1 MGESMGLIPG
11 RGTKIPQVTQCS
23 QKLKQKKLPQPPQP
37 LTIHHLIS
45 QQLSTLGQEPPQ
57 KKHCNSLKTQMM
69 DSTFSNKE
77 FLNYGMY
84 IVFFF
89 RHSAVARLDTG

>member
-1 MGESMGLIPG
+1 MAEGVGLIPG

-23 QKLKQKKLPQPPQP
+23 QKLKTKKKLLQPPQP

-45 QQLSTLGQEPPQ
+45 QQLSVSGQEPPQ
-57 KKHCNSLKTQMM
+57 KKDCNSLKTQMM

-77 FLNYGMY
+77 F
-84 IVFFF
+84 
-89 RHSAVARLDTG
+89 